1 MRVTNIE
8 AGAARRVFI
17 VRYFERMLADEKR
30 APTMDEIAAEVGL
43 ASKSTVHKHLLTLV
57 DEGLLAR
64 REMVGGK
71 GVYTLP

>member
-1 MRVTNIE
+1 
-8 AGAARRVFI
+8 
-17 VRYFERMLADEKR
+17 
-30 APTMDEIAAEVGL
+30 MDEIAAEVGL